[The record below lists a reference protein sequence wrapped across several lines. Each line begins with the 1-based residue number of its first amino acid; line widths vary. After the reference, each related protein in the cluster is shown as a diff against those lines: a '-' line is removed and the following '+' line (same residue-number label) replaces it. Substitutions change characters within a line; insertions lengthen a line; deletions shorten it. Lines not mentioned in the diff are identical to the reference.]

1 MGIYANIIFKE
12 VSEVRNRIKNL
23 RIANNISQA
32 ELGNKVNA
40 SNQAISAY
48 ESGFRNP
55 KPETWQALADF
66 FGVSVPYLQGKIFK
80 EDLSPELQDMFDDIQ
95 DLVTL
100 IVPDYAVERVLT
112 ALINSFKYNYESD
125 GWE

>member
-1 MGIYANIIFKE
+1 MNRLKE
-12 VSEVRNRIKNL
+12 L
-23 RIANNISQA
+23 RKEKGLTLT
-32 ELGNKVNA
+32 ELGKKVQIPNNTL
-40 SNQAISAY
+40 SQY
-48 ESGFRNP
+48 ENEKRTP
-55 KPETWQALADF
+55 KTETWQALADYF
-66 FGVSVPYLQGKIFK
+66 NVSVPYLQGKIFK